1 VEGTPGMGV
10 TIHINDRCAVAI
22 VFIFPFP
29 LCQIGKMPARSDL
42 FSHMGEARA
51 AVDSKLP

>member
-1 VEGTPGMGV
+1 MGV
-10 TIHINDRCAVAI
+10 TIHINDRCGVAI

-29 LCQIGKMPARSDL
+29 MCQIGKMPARSDL

-51 AVDSKLP
+51 AGDSKLP